1 MDNML
6 RHKKIIHGD
15 DNSDEMLKKDDRSD
29 ESDTD
34 ESDMESDSSE
44 KEETIDPWYDMVDY
58 VFKSFQ
64 PEFDKIALA
73 FVNDD
78 DLSEKQARKK
88 AFNELLPKYRKLLID
103 KYLFKVLWFD
113 SVRKDPIHTA
123 IRRTAK
129 QLKEE
134 DDFESEESWKYAT
147 KKRKYLFDKVL
158 KEYSPPNN
166 LFTDR

>member
-103 KYLFKVLWFD
+103 KYLFKILWFD

-123 IRRTAK
+123 IIWTAN
-129 QLKEE
+129 QLKEG
-134 DDFESEESWKYAT
+134 DDFETEKS
-147 KKRKYLFDKVL
+147 
-158 KEYSPPNN
+158 
-166 LFTDR
+166 

>member
-15 DNSDEMLKKDDRSD
+15 DSSDEMLKKDDRSD

-88 AFNELLPKYRKLLID
+88 AFNE
-103 KYLFKVLWFD
+103 
-113 SVRKDPIHTA
+113 
-123 IRRTAK
+123 
-129 QLKEE
+129 
-134 DDFESEESWKYAT
+134 
-147 KKRKYLFDKVL
+147 
-158 KEYSPPNN
+158 
-166 LFTDR
+166 

>member
-1 MDNML
+1 MNFC
-6 RHKKIIHGD
+6 
-15 DNSDEMLKKDDRSD
+15 LKT
-29 ESDTD
+29 ESF
-34 ESDMESDSSE
+34 
-44 KEETIDPWYDMVDY
+44 
-58 VFKSFQ
+58 FK
-64 PEFDKIALA
+64 
-73 FVNDD
+73 
-78 DLSEKQARKK
+78 
-88 AFNELLPKYRKLLID
+88 ID

-147 KKRKYLFDKVL
+147 KKRKYLFDKAL

>member
-15 DNSDEMLKKDDRSD
+15 DSSDEMLKKDDRSD

-103 KYLFKVLWFD
+103 KYLLKVLWFD